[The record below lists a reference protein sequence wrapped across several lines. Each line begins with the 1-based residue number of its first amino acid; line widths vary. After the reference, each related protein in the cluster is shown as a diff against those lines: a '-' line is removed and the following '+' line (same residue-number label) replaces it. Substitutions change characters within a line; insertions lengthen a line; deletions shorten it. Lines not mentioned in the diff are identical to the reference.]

1 MYRKVEDFLED
12 WREESEATAKLFE
25 GLEETKMSDKLSENV
40 RSLSRLSWHMVQ
52 TLTEMGTKAGLFDAD
67 ELDHK
72 DIPATKAELVNSY
85 RKYAAELAD
94 NVSKNW
100 FDATLLELK
109 NMYGEQWHKGRILS
123 ILIKHQ
129 THHRGQMTVLMRLL
143 GMPVTGVYGPAK
155 EEWVRFGMPAM
166 E

>member
-12 WREESEATAKLFE
+12 WREEADATAKLLE
-25 GLEETKMSDKLSENV
+25 GLEEAKMNDKLSENV
-40 RSLSRLSWHMVQ
+40 RSLGKLAWHMVQ
-52 TLTEMGTKAGLFDAD
+52 TLTEMGTKAELFETD

-72 DIPATKAELVNSY
+72 DIPTSKAVLIDMY
-85 RKYAAELAD
+85 RKYAAALAES
-94 NVSKNW
+94 VEKNW
-100 FDATLLELK
+100 FDATLLEMK

-143 GMPVTGVYGPAK
+143 GMPVKGVYGPAK
-155 EEWVRFGMPAM
+155 EEWASFGMPTM